1 MLEYLP
7 NIKALLVTLIEQK
20 FSQHPLTDTYAF
32 KYQVIVLIGS
42 VPFIYK
48 LLSSQPVPEVNRW
61 AFPIC
66 PGPSQYLLWIR
77 IVLTQPHKCS
87 VMKCSKGSS
96 ATCFRNSLAAVS
108 ALGVLISIYAFHVE
122 TRHEEDP
129 NYEALCDISERV
141 SCTKVFSSK
150 WVSSCRWCPLC
161 QNFNTHT
168 NRSTQ
173 RENGV
178 DQNKWIFKTAVLT
191 VIMTQHSKTWI

>member
-20 FSQHPLTDTYAF
+20 FSQHPLTHTYALNTKSLF
-32 KYQVIVLIGS
+32 WYAQFPLSTNCYQVS
-42 VPFIYK
+42 RCQK
-48 LLSSQPVPEVNRW
+48 LTGELST
-61 AFPIC
+61 IC
-66 PGPSQYLLWIR
+66 PGPSQYLLWSR
-77 IVLTQPHKCS
+77 IVLTRPHKCS
-87 VMKCSKGSS
+87 VMKCSKGGS

-150 WVSSCRWCPLC
+150 WVSSWRWCPLG
-161 QNFNTHT
+161 QN
-168 NRSTQ
+168 
-173 RENGV
+173 
-178 DQNKWIFKTAVLT
+178 
-191 VIMTQHSKTWI
+191 